1 MESKKWFHNP
11 EMLVALTALFV
22 GIVTTAVSVYSAH
35 TDRAFAKASV
45 WPKIEIYRSFN
56 KSKFSYGVINKGTGP
71 ALIQYAKVNIDGKF
85 IKAWKEVPTFSNVV
99 QSHLSNSTL
108 PALQIINPLVYEG
121 PLVTDFLTQDE
132 QVSIELCYCS
142 IYGDCW
148 LVDRSN
154 ETKEIAE
161 CTVAEEEAFQQ

>member
-1 MESKKWFHNP
+1 MENKKWFNNP

-22 GIVTTAVSVYSAH
+22 GIVTTAVSVYSAY

-56 KSKFSYGVINKGTGP
+56 KSQFSYGVINKGTGP
-71 ALIQYAKVNIDGKF
+71 ALIKYAKVNFDGKF
-85 IKAWKEVPTFSNVV
+85 LKAWHEVPTYKNIV

-108 PALQIINPLVYEG
+108 PALQTINPLIYEG
-121 PLVTDFLTQDE
+121 SSIDTFLSLDE
-132 QVSIELCYCS
+132 KVAIELCYCS

-154 ETKEIAE
+154 ETKEIAACSITE
-161 CTVAEEEAFQQ
+161 DEAFKQ